1 MIPLLS
7 QNDPNIAERQVQ
19 LAQTQSLYQYN
30 YTYFPPIAMAE
41 KVPEGEGFTL
51 PFLIKVGEQLLQLF
65 LNSLATALPAK
76 REQFKASHDRFAARF
91 VEATLKQSES
101 ELVQLAEDM
110 IVDLLEPKHTNQS
123 GANIQEYNDLFSVI
137 PLPSISKNFK
147 TNSEFARLRVAG
159 FNPLVIKRVQS
170 LDARFPLTEAQYQT
184 VLPNDSLAAAGAEG
198 RLYLAN
204 YAELSSAQGGTFP
217 LNLQKYVSAPLA
229 LFAVPKG
236 GTSLTPIAIQ
246 CGQVPSLTNPIF
258 LCQKD
263 EEPNW
268 MLAKT
273 VVEIADAN
281 FHEAISHLGRCHM
294 FMEPFAIATPR
305 QLAANHPL
313 FILLKPH
320 FQTTL
325 AINDAAQSRLIAPG
339 GVVDKLL
346 AGTIKSSRAI
356 CVQGTLSYK
365 FNESFLPEAL
375 KHRGVD
381 DQTLLPDYPYRD
393 DALLVWESIHN
404 WVKAYLSIYYH
415 SDSDV
420 INDSELQAWAKELV
434 AQDGGRVVGFAE
446 DGEISTLAYLID
458 AVTMIIFTASAQHAS
473 VNFPQNQIMSYV
485 PAAAL
490 AGYAPAPTQTTGA
503 TEADF
508 FAMLPPISEAELQL
522 QTGFL
527 LGSVHYTTLGDY
539 DQHYFTDDHIQKPL
553 QDFQDSLKAV
563 ESTIKTRNESRSQP
577 YEFLLPSKIPQ
588 SINI

>member
-1 MIPLLS
+1 MVPLLP
-7 QNDPNIAERQVQ
+7 QNDSNTTKRQAQ

-41 KVPEGEGFTL
+41 KVPSGEGFPL
-51 PFLIKVGEQLLQLF
+51 PYLIKVVEQFLQLS
-65 LNSLATALPAK
+65 LNGLATAIPEK
-76 REQFKASHDRFAARF
+76 KDQFQASHDRFAARL
-91 VEATLKQSES
+91 VKATLKQSES
-101 ELVQLAEDM
+101 ELLQLAED
-110 IVDLLEPKHTNQS
+110 ITASLEPQHTNLVGS
-123 GANIQEYNDLFSVI
+123 NIQEYNALFSAI
-137 PLPSISKNFK
+137 PLPAINQNFR

-170 LDARFPLTEAQYQT
+170 LDDRFPLTEAQYQT

-198 RLYLAN
+198 RLYLAD
-204 YAELSSAQGGTFP
+204 YAELSAAQGGTFP

-246 CGQVPSLTNPIF
+246 CGQVPSPTNPIF

-263 EEPNW
+263 DEPNW

-313 FILLKPH
+313 CILLKPH

-325 AINDAAQSRLIAPG
+325 AINEAAQSRLIAPG

-346 AGTIKSSRAI
+346 SGTIESSRAT

-381 DQTLLPDYPYRD
+381 DQALLPDYPYRD
-393 DALLVWESIHN
+393 DALLVWESIHS
-404 WVKAYLSIYYH
+404 WVKAYLSVYYH

-434 AQDGGRVVGFAE
+434 AQDGGRVVGFGE
-446 DGEISTLAYLID
+446 DGKISTLAYLID
-458 AVTMIIFTASAQHAS
+458 AATMIIFTASAQHAS

-508 FAMLPPISEAELQL
+508 FAMLPPISEAKLQL

-527 LGSVHYTTLGDY
+527 LGSVYYTTLGGY
-539 DQHYFTDDHIQKPL
+539 DRHYFTDDRIKKPL
-553 QDFQDSLKAV
+553 QNFQDSLKAV
-563 ESTIKTRNESRSQP
+563 ESTIKARNESRVQS
-577 YEFLLPSKIPQ
+577 YEYLLPSKIPQ